1 MEFETEKIKV
11 CIVEDEEMIRQMYKD
26 KFQHEGFLVITA
38 NDGEEGFRLIKDEK
52 PDIILADIMMPNQDG
67 IGLMKQLKQ
76 EPSLSKIPVI
86 VLTNLDDNE
95 TAEKTADFNV
105 DFYLVKSQHSP
116 SDVVNLVKEVLDSRH
131 IIV

>member
-1 MEFETEKIKV
+1 MQLETEKIKV
-11 CIVEDEEMIRQMYKD
+11 CIVEDEIMIQQMYKD
-26 KFQHEGFLVITA
+26 KFQQEGFLVITA
-38 NDGEEGFRLIKDEK
+38 SDGKEGFRLIKNEE

-67 IGLMKQLKQ
+67 IGLMKELKK

-86 VLTNLDDNE
+86 VLTNLDNSE

-116 SDVVNLVKEVLDSRH
+116 SDVVNIVKEVLDSRH
-131 IIV
+131 MIV